1 MFTEKSDCKGVGLP
15 KNQYIGGN
23 CLKKGGGQFPDFQ
36 GGLGKKEK
44 GGGGVFEEE
53 GWYPNAHYDY
63 TNVVLQNTKPKK
75 YVNRGVTIESTF

>member
-1 MFTEKSDCKGVGLP
+1 MDSFQISRGDLA
-15 KNQYIGGN
+15 
-23 CLKKGGGQFPDFQ
+23 KKRR
-36 GGLGKKEK
+36 
-44 GGGGVFEEE
+44 GGGVFEEE

>member
-1 MFTEKSDCKGVGLP
+1 MRIQLLLKDEMEFRNKNFNIMGCSLKSLIVRG
-15 KNQYIGGN
+15 
-23 CLKKGGGQFPDFQ
+23 
-36 GGLGKKEK
+36 